1 MRHALTLHPDS
12 VSAAVESI
20 SVDVVR
26 TAGDVLGLRYLLIG
40 RIVDL
45 AFPAPAASARAE
57 RLWEHSCFEAF
68 LGDEWG
74 EAYAELNV
82 SPSTEWAG
90 YRFDSYRA
98 GMRHAA
104 FPAPRVEVEAGPE
117 RLEVKVAL
125 QLNSFGRRRLGLSAV
140 IEEKGGAKSYWA
152 LAHPPGAPDFH
163 HRDCFAI
170 DLPPAVAG

>member
-12 VSAAVESI
+12 VCAAVDSI
-20 SVDVVR
+20 HVDVVR
-26 TAGDVLGLRYLLIG
+26 TAGDVLGLRYVVTG
-40 RIVDL
+40 RIGEIAL
-45 AFPAPAASARAE
+45 PAPAASARAD

-90 YRFDSYRA
+90 YRFNSYRE
-98 GMRHAA
+98 GMRQAA
-104 FPAPRVEVEAGPE
+104 FPSPRIEVEAGAD

-140 IEEKGGAKSYWA
+140 IEEKSGAKSYWA

-170 DLPPAVAG
+170 ELPPAIAS